1 MSQPRP
7 GSEKEQRR
15 FAELQQRLRPLYR
28 RVFSDPLAPRTVVVV
43 PSLSLDPDIIARI
56 SGAPHYE
63 ERMLCLLLLLRMAR
77 THVVYVTSVPI
88 HPTITDYY
96 LHLLAG
102 VPHTHARRRLTL
114 LSANDPSMA
123 PLSAKILAKPTL
135 MRRLRSA
142 IGDPAL
148 AHMACFNTTGLERT
162 LAVRLGIPLYG
173 CDRSLAH
180 LGSKS
185 GSRRVFREAGI
196 RMPEGFE
203 DLHTPQ
209 DIAAA
214 LVALKQRCPDLD
226 SAVVKLND
234 GFSGEGNAC
243 FRYRQS
249 DRGSDL
255 EARLTKRLG
264 SRLAFEAHDETW
276 DRFRDKFASMGGIVE
291 ARLIGDEVRSP
302 SAQCRIDPRGHIEVV
317 STHEQRLGGRSGQ
330 VFVGCEFPARNT
342 YRARLQDDA
351 ECVARV
357 LRDRGVLGR
366 FSVDFVAVRRG
377 TRWRCDAIEVNL
389 RKGGTTHPFLMLDFL
404 TNGAYDRRTG
414 THRTR
419 SGQALSYIATDNLQ
433 QQRYVGLNPDALVAI
448 AVEQGLHYH
457 AASHEGVVFHL
468 IGALERYGKIGM
480 LCIAADLKRAEHLY
494 ARTVEVLD
502 REGGRRARRARLGRT
517 PPRSG

>member
-1 MSQPRP
+1 MSHPRP
-7 GSEKEQRR
+7 GSEKEQQR

-43 PSLSLDPDIIARI
+43 PSLSVDPDIIAKI

-63 ERMLCLLLLLRMAR
+63 ERMLCLLLLLRMPR
-77 THVVYVTSVPI
+77 TDVVYVTSVPI
-88 HPTITDYY
+88 HPTIIDYY

-102 VPHTHARRRLTL
+102 VPHSHARRRLTL
-114 LSANDPSMA
+114 LSANDPSTA
-123 PLSAKILAKPTL
+123 PLSAKLLAKPAL

-148 AHMACFNTTGLERT
+148 AHMACFNASDLERT

-173 CDRSLAH
+173 CDPSLAH

-185 GSRRVFREAGI
+185 GSRSVFREAGI
-196 RMPEGFE
+196 RMPAGFE
-203 DLHTPQ
+203 DLRTPQ

-214 LVALKQRCPDLD
+214 LVALKQQCPELE

-243 FRYRQS
+243 FQYRRS
-249 DRGSDL
+249 DHGSGL
-255 EARLTKRLG
+255 EVRVTRQLG
-264 SRLAFEAHDETW
+264 PRLAFEAHGETW
-276 DRFRDKFASMGGIVE
+276 DGYRDKFASMGGIVE
-291 ARLIGDEVRSP
+291 ARLVGDEVRSP

-330 VFVGCEFPARNT
+330 VFVGCEFPAHDT
-342 YRARLQDDA
+342 YRAQLQDDA
-351 ECVARV
+351 ERVARV
-357 LRDRGVLGR
+357 LRDRGALGR
-366 FSVDFVAVRRG
+366 FSVDFVAVRHG
-377 TRWRCDAIEVNL
+377 TQWRCEAIEVNL

-404 TNGAYDRRTG
+404 TNGAYDRKTG
-414 THRTR
+414 TYRTP

-433 QQRYVGLNPDALVAI
+433 QQRYVGLGPDDLVAI
-448 AVEQGLHYH
+448 AVEQRLHYH
-457 AASHEGVVFHL
+457 AAGQEGVVFHL
-468 IGALERYGKIGM
+468 IGALERFGKIGM
-480 LCIAADLKRAEHLY
+480 LCIAADLEQAERLY
-494 ARTVEVLD
+494 EQTVEVLD

-517 PPRSG
+517 LPRSG